1 LRWDY
6 TSRETMD
13 TTGLTR
19 HNLMLEKG
27 KVDRLRRQLRAQSN
41 SEAVRK
47 AVEEAGNLRT
57 SLQ

>member
-1 LRWDY
+1 
-6 TSRETMD
+6 MD

-19 HNLMLEKG
+19 LNLMLEKG